1 MKLFAKRRWP
11 LGHTL
16 TLFYRFMQTSG
27 RSFGAN
33 IMTLPHTLTVLLI
46 MAMVLLLSSCQM
58 PRIAGSDQTQ
68 SQQSDTCEQAY
79 ELATHDWSALEDASI
94 PRSHRYVSALGAPSV
109 WTQVAVECPG
119 RFAEGSLRSAQSQYR
134 LDSIAGLLGLGKAGM
149 PRSDFQELT
158 EAKDDQ
164 GMVEAMILAEDRAG
178 FAMGVLAARGGTH
191 HELDMS
197 DEHKTAAQQLLVH
210 SGLKED
216 PRQKVYAVS
225 ELIANP
231 ETITDSATGLKLPTT
246 SVVEIGCVRE
256 ELAAVDEESD
266 TDDTGTTDNPND
278 EQANRQVSNR
288 AVLSQLVSSRAY
300 TAFTYGYP
308 NIDAALLRQS

>member
-1 MKLFAKRRWP
+1 
-11 LGHTL
+11 
-16 TLFYRFMQTSG
+16 MQTSG

-58 PRIAGSDQTQ
+58 PRIAGSEQTQ
-68 SQQSDTCEQAY
+68 SQQSDACEQAY

-119 RFAEGSLRSAQSQYR
+119 RFAEGSLRSAQSRYR
-134 LDSIAGLLGLGKAGM
+134 LDSIAGVLGLGKVGM

-158 EAKDDQ
+158 EAQDDQ

-256 ELAAVDEESD
+256 ELAAVAAVDEESD
-266 TDDTGTTDNPND
+266 TDDTGTADNPDD
-278 EQANRQVSNR
+278 ERDSATAEQSSEQVSNR

-308 NIDAALLRQS
+308 NTDAALLRQY